1 MRRQVR
7 TVIWTALS
15 VTLPLGLRA
24 QETPTPPQRALAGAS
39 VYGAKGCP
47 SCHALNGVGGSAGPD
62 LGRVQGAA
70 SVNGFVAAMWNHL
83 PGMAA
88 RIRAAGVAPPV
99 LTPWEAADLLAF
111 LAWTNYLSPRGDTAA
126 GRRLFT
132 TKRCI
137 VCHQVEGA
145 GGVIGPALDD
155 LRSRGSP
162 IEMATALWNHAP
174 AMEAEMAR
182 RGIRRPRLSGAEV
195 NDLFAFLVSVAHT
208 QRADPTY
215 ILPGN
220 AEHGATVF
228 SEKNCVSCH
237 PVRGRGGTLGPDLA
251 GRPQRS
257 LAEFAAALWNKAP
270 RMVATMRAQGVPVP
284 RLETAEMADVVAY
297 LAAQRY
303 LAGGGSA
310 SRGPDRLREAGCL
323 SCHALRGNGARLA
336 TDLTP
341 GIRNRPHAAV
351 IAALWNHVALPDTL
365 VRRRWPVLSAGQVA
379 DIAAYF
385 ERQETGR

>member
-1 MRRQVR
+1 MRRQDHAV
-7 TVIWTALS
+7 VWAVLS
-15 VTLPLGLRA
+15 LVLPMALRA
-24 QETPTPPQRALAGAS
+24 QDTPTPPQRALAGAS

-88 RIRAAGVAPPV
+88 RIRAAGVVPPV

-111 LAWTNYLSPRGDTAA
+111 LAWTNYLSPKGDTAV
-126 GRRLFT
+126 GRRLFAA
-132 TKRCI
+132 KRCI

-162 IEMATALWNHAP
+162 IEMAAALWNHAP
-174 AMEAEMAR
+174 EMEMEMRR
-182 RGIRRPRLSGAEV
+182 RGIQRPRLSGAEV
-195 NDLFAFLVSVAHT
+195 NDLFAYLVAVA
-208 QRADPTY
+208 RAERTDPTY
-215 ILPGN
+215 VLPGS
-220 AEHGATVF
+220 AEQGATVF
-228 SEKNCVSCH
+228 TEKSCVRCH
-237 PVRGRGGTLGPDLA
+237 AVRGGGGRLGPDLA
-251 GRPQRS
+251 GLPQRG

-270 RMVATMRAQGVPVP
+270 RMVATMRAQGVAVP

-303 LAGGGSA
+303 LAGEGAAG
-310 SRGPDRLREAGCL
+310 RGPDRLREAGCL
-323 SCHALRGNGARLA
+323 TCHALRGSGARLA
-336 TDLTP
+336 TDLAP
-341 GIRNRPHAAV
+341 GVRNRPRAAV

-365 VRRRWPVLSAGQVA
+365 VRRRWPVLSAAQIA
-379 DIAAYF
+379 DIAAYL